1 MTADDTNPF
10 YLGQPKRRAGSGA
23 LILDDEEKI
32 LMVEPTY
39 KHTWEIP
46 GGIVE
51 QGEDPRTACH
61 RECLEELGLEIQPG
75 RLLALEHQV
84 EPPPRGDSLMFI
96 YDGGTLEDSAA
107 IQLQAEEIRSFRFV
121 AADELERVT
130 TARLARRVRQALIA
144 HQQGGLIE
152 MVNGEP
158 IADR

>member
-23 LILDDEEKI
+23 LILDIDGKV

-61 RECLEELGLEIQPG
+61 RECLEEIGLDIRPG

-107 IQLQAEEIRSFRFV
+107 IRLQAEEIRSFRFV
-121 AADELERVT
+121 AADDLDRVT
-130 TARLARRVRQALIA
+130 TARLARRIRQALIS
-144 HQQGGLIE
+144 HEQGCLIE

-158 IADR
+158 ITAR